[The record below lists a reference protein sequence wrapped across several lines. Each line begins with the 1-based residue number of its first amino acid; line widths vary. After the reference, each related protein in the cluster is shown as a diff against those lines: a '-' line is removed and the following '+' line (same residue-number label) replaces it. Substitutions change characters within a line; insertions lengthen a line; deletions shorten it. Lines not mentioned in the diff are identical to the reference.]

1 MLKRTAE
8 RWRRTLSDWWR
19 ALALGVLTAA
29 FVWTVWHFTRTPC
42 IPAAAEAGLCHLGV
56 IAQYINV
63 DILLKAGSAGFA
75 AVAIKGGYDRYMMR
89 DMLNREQKAR
99 QHAEERL
106 AEARQ
111 DADDARKELAE
122 GRQEAHQMM
131 IEAQQQLAEAR
142 RQASATQQQASAA
155 IAQANQRADAAQQQ
169 VSAAIAQ
176 ANQRA
181 DAAQNM
187 FAELVGDFRE
197 ERRQAE
203 AERRQAE
210 ADRRQA
216 EAERRQQAA
225 TQQAI
230 METMLQLLQR
240 QVNGQRPAANGSDSG
255 DDASG
260 QG

>member
-8 RWRRTLSDWWR
+8 RWRRTLADWWR
-19 ALALGVLTAA
+19 ALALGALTAA
-29 FVWTVWHFTRTPC
+29 FVWMVWHFTRTPC
-42 IPAAAEAGLCHLGV
+42 IPAAAEAGLCHPGV

-122 GRQEAHQMM
+122 GREEAHQLM
-131 IEAQQQLAEAR
+131 IEARQQLAEAQQQTVEA
-142 RQASATQQQASAA
+142 RQRLVEAQQQAAE
-155 IAQANQRADAAQQQ
+155 AQQQ
-169 VSAAIAQ
+169 ASAAIAQ

-197 ERRQAE
+197 E
-203 AERRQAE
+203 
-210 ADRRQA
+210 RRQA

>member
-8 RWRRTLSDWWR
+8 RWRRTLADWWR
-19 ALALGVLTAA
+19 ALTLGALTAA
-29 FVWTVWHFTRTPC
+29 FVWTVWHFTRTAC
-42 IPAAAEAGLCHLGV
+42 IPAAAEAGLCHPGV

-122 GRQEAHQMM
+122 GREEAHQMM
-131 IEAQQQLAEAR
+131 IEARQQLAEA
-142 RQASATQQQASAA
+142 QQQASAA

-169 VSAAIAQ
+169 VSAAIAR

-197 ERRQAE
+197 ERRQV
-203 AERRQAE
+203 E

-230 METMLQLLQR
+230 METMLQLLQQ

>member
-8 RWRRTLSDWWR
+8 RWRRTLADWWR
-19 ALALGVLTAA
+19 ALTLGALTAA

-42 IPAAAEAGLCHLGV
+42 IPAAAEAGLCHPGV

-122 GRQEAHQMM
+122 GREEAHQMM
-131 IEAQQQLAEAR
+131 IEARQQLAEAQQQLAEAR
-142 RQASATQQQASAA
+142 RQASAAQQQA
-155 IAQANQRADAAQQQ
+155 
-169 VSAAIAQ
+169 SAAIAQ

-203 AERRQAE
+203 AERRQ
-210 ADRRQA
+210 
-216 EAERRQQAA
+216 QAA

-240 QVNGQRPAANGSDSG
+240 QVNGQRPAANSGDSG
-255 DDASG
+255 ADASG

>member
-1 MLKRTAE
+1 M
-8 RWRRTLSDWWR
+8 
-19 ALALGVLTAA
+19 
-29 FVWTVWHFTRTPC
+29 P
-42 IPAAAEAGLCHLGV
+42 PGV

-122 GRQEAHQMM
+122 GREEAHQLM
-131 IEAQQQLAEAR
+131 IEARQQLAEAQQQLAEAR
-142 RQASATQQQASAA
+142 RQASAAQQQA
-155 IAQANQRADAAQQQ
+155 
-169 VSAAIAQ
+169 SAAIAQ

-197 ERRQAE
+197 
-203 AERRQAE
+203 ERRQAE

-240 QVNGQRPAANGSDSG
+240 QVNGQRPAPMAATAATMPPGKVSNPYDYFRLHRNRHGHHAARYRPIRGYAAGAAPDRS
-255 DDASG
+255 
-260 QG
+260 

>member
-8 RWRRTLSDWWR
+8 RWRRTLADWWR
-19 ALALGVLTAA
+19 ALALGALTAA

-42 IPAAAEAGLCHLGV
+42 IPAAAEAGLCHPGV

-122 GRQEAHQMM
+122 GREEAHQMM
-131 IEAQQQLAEAR
+131 IEARQQLAEA
-142 RQASATQQQASAA
+142 QQQASAA

-210 ADRRQA
+210 A
-216 EAERRQQAA
+216 ERRQQAA

>member
-8 RWRRTLSDWWR
+8 RWRRTLADWWR
-19 ALALGVLTAA
+19 ALALGALTAA

-42 IPAAAEAGLCHLGV
+42 IPAAAEAGLCHPGV

-131 IEAQQQLAEAR
+131 IEARQQLAEA
-142 RQASATQQQASAA
+142 QQQVSAA

-181 DAAQNM
+181 DVAQNM

-210 ADRRQA
+210 AERRQA

-240 QVNGQRPAANGSDSG
+240 QVNGARPAANGSDSG

>member
-8 RWRRTLSDWWR
+8 RWRRTLADWWR
-19 ALALGVLTAA
+19 ALALGALTAA

-42 IPAAAEAGLCHLGV
+42 IPAAAEAGLCHPGV

-122 GRQEAHQMM
+122 GRQEAHQLMV
-131 IEAQQQLAEAR
+131 EARQQLAEA
-142 RQASATQQQASAA
+142 QQQASAA
-155 IAQANQRADAAQQQ
+155 ITQANQRADAAQQQ
-169 VSAAIAQ
+169 VSAAITQ

-197 ERRQAE
+197 
-203 AERRQAE
+203 ERRQAE

-240 QVNGQRPAANGSDSG
+240 QVNGQRPDANGSDSG

-260 QG
+260 QGSNPL